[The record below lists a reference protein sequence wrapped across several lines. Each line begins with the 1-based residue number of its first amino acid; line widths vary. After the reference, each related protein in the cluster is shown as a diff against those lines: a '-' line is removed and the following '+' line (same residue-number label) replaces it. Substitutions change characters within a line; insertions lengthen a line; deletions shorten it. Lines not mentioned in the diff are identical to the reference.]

1 MAQICFI
8 LIGGCCEEICSGGKS
23 CRQFGKYICL
33 CEKGKTG
40 KNCKEN
46 GTLFLFP
53 SVLSYVRIN
62 KKWVQKDFLLDVVIF
77 VTSVLH
83 STLAM
88 QMLSNWFY
96 ILTPVRSAY
105 LFMYVWQ
112 KLETVKRNCTDL
124 KLVRRLISMICRG
137 LLMSYLYYFDSPSL
151 SKKGVSTKHW
161 LPASWP
167 LADPLKIQ
175 RGNKI

>member
-62 KKWVQKDFLLDVVIF
+62 KKLVSERLFIGRRYFRDFCTTYDTGNANVKQLI
-77 VTSVLH
+77 LH
-83 STLAM
+83 FNPST
-88 QMLSNWFY
+88 
-96 ILTPVRSAY
+96 
-105 LFMYVWQ
+105 
-112 KLETVKRNCTDL
+112 
-124 KLVRRLISMICRG
+124 
-137 LLMSYLYYFDSPSL
+137 
-151 SKKGVSTKHW
+151 
-161 LPASWP
+161 
-167 LADPLKIQ
+167 
-175 RGNKI
+175 